1 METQRLILI
10 IALMITS
17 LLLWQSWEIR
27 HGQPIQNISYV
38 EGEGAKPLQPADESV
53 PEMPPEIAPAKGLS
67 IETQQQLTP
76 SAEAKTIHIVTD
88 LLDIEIS
95 SAGGDIRKAS
105 LLKYPIELE
114 EPDNVIQLMNDTMP
128 RLFIGQSGLISRNA
142 KLPDHHTVYQAEKSE
157 YRLADGEDEL
167 KVNLLWQNDEGIR
180 VVKQLTFKRD
190 SYEIDIDYLVENRT
204 DEPLSLAMYRQLQRG
219 DYSIQGENS
228 FIYTF
233 TGAVVSNSI
242 NKYEKISFDD
252 MEDWEPEHD
261 YAQGGYIAMLQ
272 HYFTSA
278 WLANDDEDN
287 RFYSKALSDGRY
299 VIGLSTAEKTLPAGE
314 SETLHTRMFIGPKDQ
329 ERMELASPDL
339 RLTVDYG
346 ILSVLAEPLF
356 WLLRFIHDILGNWG
370 WSIIVLT
377 IIIKLCFYPLTDKQY
392 RSMANL
398 RKLQPKMEAIKAR
411 YEGDRQKMGQAMM
424 EMYKKEK
431 VNPLAGC
438 LPILVQIP
446 VFIALYWVLV
456 ESVEIRQAD
465 FMWWLNDLSS
475 PDPYYILPL
484 LMAISMFIMQR
495 LSPKPSDPIQEKVM
509 MSLPIVFGVFFA
521 FFPAGLVLYWFFNN
535 LLSILQQW
543 YITKQ
548 VEAGG

>member
-1 METQRLILI
+1 METQRLILLV
-10 IALMITS
+10 ALMITS
-17 LLLWQSWEIR
+17 LLLWQSWELR
-27 HGQPIQNISYV
+27 HT
-38 EGEGAKPLQPADESV
+38 QPAQEVDYERVQPQQSADGSV
-53 PEMPPEIAPAKGLS
+53 PEMPPEVSAAPELS
-67 IETQQQLTP
+67 LETQQQLTT
-76 SAEAKTIHIVTD
+76 SARAQTIRIVTD
-88 LLDIEIS
+88 VLDIELS
-95 SAGGDIRKAS
+95 SAGGDVRKAY
-105 LLKYPIELE
+105 LLKYPIELK
-114 EPDNVIQLMNDTMP
+114 EPEKVIQLMNDTMP
-128 RLFIGQSGLISRNA
+128 RLFVGQSGLISRST
-142 KLPDHHTVYQAEKSE
+142 KLPDHHTVYHVEKNE
-157 YRLADGEDEL
+157 YRLADGENEL
-167 KVNLLWQNDEGIR
+167 KVKLSWQGENGIK
-180 VVKQLTFKRD
+180 VIKQLTFKRD
-190 SYEIDIDYLVENRT
+190 SYAIDVDYLIENRT
-204 DEPLSLAMYRQLQRG
+204 GEPLSLAMYRQMQRG
-219 DYSIQGENS
+219 DYTVQGENS

-242 NKYEKISFDD
+242 NKYEKIQFDD
-252 MEDWEPEHD
+252 MGDWKPEHD
-261 YAQGGYIAMLQ
+261 YAQGGYVAMLQ

-278 WLANDDEDN
+278 WLANDGEDN

-299 VIGLSTAEKTLPAGE
+299 VIGISTAEKVLPAGE

-329 ERMELASPDL
+329 ERMELVSPDL

-356 WLLRFIHDILGNWG
+356 WLLRWIHDILGNWG

-398 RKLQPKMEAIKAR
+398 RKLQPKMEAIKER
-411 YEGDRQKMGQAMM
+411 YGDDRQKMGQAMM
-424 EMYKKEK
+424 ELYKKEK

-475 PDPYYILPL
+475 ADPYYILPF
-484 LMAISMFIMQR
+484 LMAVSMFIMQK

-509 MSLPIVFGVFFA
+509 MSLPVVFGIFFA
-521 FFPAGLVLYWFFNN
+521 FFPAGLVLYWLFNN

-543 YITKQ
+543 YITKK
-548 VEAGG
+548 VEAGE

>member
-1 METQRLILI
+1 METQRLILMV
-10 IALMITS
+10 ALMITG
-17 LLLWQSWEIR
+17 LLLWQSWELR
-27 HGQPIQNISYV
+27 NS
-38 EGEGAKPLQPADESV
+38 QPAQQVSYERAQQQQQSADGSV
-53 PEMPPEIAPAKGLS
+53 PEMPPEISATPELS
-67 IETQQQLTP
+67 LETQQQLTT
-76 SAEAKTIHIVTD
+76 AAQAQTIRVVTD
-88 LLDIEIS
+88 VLDIELS
-95 SAGGDIRKAS
+95 SAGGDVRKAY
-105 LLKYPIELE
+105 LLKYPIDLE
-114 EPDNVIQLMNDTMP
+114 EPDKVIQLMNDTMP
-128 RLFIGQSGLISRNA
+128 RLFVGQSGLISRST
-142 KLPDHHTVYQAEKSE
+142 KLPDHHTVYHVEQNE
-157 YRLADGEDEL
+157 YRLADGENEL
-167 KVNLLWQNDEGIR
+167 KVNLTWQSENGIK
-180 VVKQLTFKRD
+180 VIKQLTFKRD
-190 SYEIDIDYLVENRT
+190 SYAIDVDYLVENRT
-204 DEPLSLAMYRQLQRG
+204 GEPLSLAMYRQLQRG
-219 DYSIQGENS
+219 DYTVQGENS

-242 NKYEKISFDD
+242 NKYEKIQFDE
-252 MEDWEPEHD
+252 MGEWRPEHD
-261 YAQGGYIAMLQ
+261 YAQGGYVAMLQ

-278 WLANDDEDN
+278 WLANDGEDN

-299 VIGLSTAEKTLPAGE
+299 VIGISTAEKVLPAGA

-329 ERMELASPDL
+329 ERMEEVSPDL

-398 RKLQPKMEAIKAR
+398 RKLQPKMEAIKER
-411 YEGDRQKMGQAMM
+411 YGDDRQKMGQAMM
-424 EMYKKEK
+424 ELYKKEK

-475 PDPYYILPL
+475 ADPYYILPF
-484 LMAISMFIMQR
+484 LMAVSMFIMQK

-509 MSLPIVFGVFFA
+509 MSLPVVFGIFFA

-543 YITKQ
+543 YITKK
-548 VEAGG
+548 VEAGE

>member
-1 METQRLILI
+1 METQRLILLV
-10 IALMITS
+10 ALMITG
-17 LLLWQSWEIR
+17 LLLWQSWEVR
-27 HGQPIQNISYV
+27 NAQPTQQVSY
-38 EGEGAKPLQPADESV
+38 ERLQQQQSADGSV
-53 PEMPPEIAPAKGLS
+53 PEMPPEISATQELS
-67 IETQQQLTP
+67 LETQRQLTT
-76 SAEAKTIHIVTD
+76 SAQAQTIRIVTD
-88 LLDIEIS
+88 VLDIELS
-95 SAGGDIRKAS
+95 SAGGDVRKAH
-105 LLKYPIELE
+105 LLKYPIELK
-114 EPDNVIQLMNDTMP
+114 EPERVIQLMNDTMP
-128 RLFIGQSGLISRNA
+128 RLFVGQSGLISRSI
-142 KLPDHHTVYQAEKSE
+142 KLPDHHTVYHVEQNE
-157 YRLADGEDEL
+157 YRLADGENEL
-167 KVNLLWQNDEGIR
+167 KVKLSWQDESGIK
-180 VVKQLTFKRD
+180 VIKQLTFKRD
-190 SYEIDIDYLVENRT
+190 SYAIDVDYLVENRT
-204 DEPLSLAMYRQLQRG
+204 GEPLSLAMYRQMQRG
-219 DYSIQGENS
+219 DYTVQGENS

-242 NKYEKISFDD
+242 NKYEKIQFNDMDD
-252 MEDWEPEHD
+252 WQPEHD
-261 YAQGGYIAMLQ
+261 YAQGGYVAMLQ

-278 WLANDDEDN
+278 WLANEGEDN
-287 RFYSKALSDGRY
+287 LFYSKSLSDGRY
-299 VIGLSTAEKTLPAGE
+299 VIGIQTAEKVLLAGE
-314 SETLHTRMFIGPKDQ
+314 SWTLHTRMFIGPKDQ

-356 WLLRFIHDILGNWG
+356 WLLRWIHDILGNWG

-398 RKLQPKMEAIKAR
+398 RKLQPQMEAIKER
-411 YEGDRQKMGQAMM
+411 HGDDRQKMGQAMM
-424 EMYKKEK
+424 ALYKKEK

-475 PDPYYILPL
+475 ADPYYILPF
-484 LMAISMFIMQR
+484 LMAVSMFIMQK
-495 LSPKPSDPIQEKVM
+495 LSPKPSDPIQAKVM
-509 MSLPIVFGVFFA
+509 MSLPIVFGIFFA

-548 VEAGG
+548 VEAGK